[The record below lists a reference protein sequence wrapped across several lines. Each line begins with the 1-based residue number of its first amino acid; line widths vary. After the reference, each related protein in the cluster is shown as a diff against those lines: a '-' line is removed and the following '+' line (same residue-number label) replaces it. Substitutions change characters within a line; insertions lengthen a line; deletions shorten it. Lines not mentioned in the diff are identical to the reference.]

1 MNLKNTS
8 PYLLV
13 ETEARVYMVE
23 SLVAEIGETLGLF
36 VGFSVITFWDVV
48 EFAVAAFHVL

>member
-1 MNLKNTS
+1 M
-8 PYLLV
+8 LV

-36 VGFSVITFWDVV
+36 VDISFITFWDVV
-48 EFAVAAFHVL
+48 EFAVAAFQLL